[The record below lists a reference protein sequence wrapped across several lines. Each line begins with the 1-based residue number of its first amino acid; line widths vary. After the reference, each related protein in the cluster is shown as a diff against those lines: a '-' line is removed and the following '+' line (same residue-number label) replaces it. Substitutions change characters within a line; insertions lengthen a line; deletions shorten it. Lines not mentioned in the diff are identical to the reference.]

1 MKIRVKKSVEGGK
14 YKVVV
19 LEEELVDALLKFD
32 RMNDTLTFLLFNRI
46 VVVDGDVTDQL
57 VAIGEECKA
66 VFRKYNLDKYDVR
79 ASYKWNESKRVKE

>member
-1 MKIRVKKSVEGGK
+1 MKVQVKKSVEGGK

-32 RMNDTLTFLLFNRI
+32 KMNDTATFLIVNRI
-46 VVVDGDVTDQL
+46 IAVDSDVADEL
-57 VAIGEECKA
+57 FAIGEECKA